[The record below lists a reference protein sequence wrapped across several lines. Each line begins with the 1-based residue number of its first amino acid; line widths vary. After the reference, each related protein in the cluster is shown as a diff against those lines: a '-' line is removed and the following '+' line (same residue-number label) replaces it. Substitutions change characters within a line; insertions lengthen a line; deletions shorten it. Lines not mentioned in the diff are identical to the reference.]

1 MYYSD
6 KCISF
11 ILRFLLWFRLNSNI
25 LSLLDRYD
33 TVKLDTS
40 SKYQQK
46 RRKFSLS
53 RTRTRGILSLSLFSL
68 SPSLSLPLSLS
79 LSGYYIPKSYIY
91 PNKVKLFLNSIWS
104 NVLFSYP
111 LSCFYLLYG
120 PYLDPDQTYCP

>member
-11 ILRFLLWFRLNSNI
+11 ILRVLLWFRLNSNI

-40 SKYQQK
+40 SKYKKK

-53 RTRTRGILSLSLFSL
+53 RTRTRGILSLSSL
-68 SPSLSLPLSLS
+68 SPSLSLPSSLS